1 MTQERKPH
9 AHADL
14 IKAWADGAQIQEYHY
29 SKRNWLDIGMNGAAI
44 LWCHHSKYRIK
55 PEPKP
60 DIVQYTVTFGENDL
74 KRDPVFCTPL
84 DLQGARVHKQL
95 HSGDNIVKFTWD
107 GETNKLKSVEIVE

>member
-9 AHADL
+9 VHAEL

-29 SKRNWLDIGMNGAAI
+29 SKRDWLDIGMNGGAI

-60 DIVQYTVTFGENDL
+60 DFVRYTVTFAEKDKTSYPL
-74 KRDPVFCTPL
+74 FCTPL
-84 DLQGARVHKQL
+84 DLKGALYHKQQY
-95 HSGDNIVKFTWD
+95 SGDNIIKFTWD
-107 GETNKLKSVEIVE
+107 GETHKLKSVEIVE